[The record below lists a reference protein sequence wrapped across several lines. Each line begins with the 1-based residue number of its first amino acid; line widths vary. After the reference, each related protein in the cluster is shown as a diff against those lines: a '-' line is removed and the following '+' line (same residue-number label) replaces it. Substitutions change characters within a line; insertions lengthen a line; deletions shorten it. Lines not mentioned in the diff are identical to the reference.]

1 MHIRQDTGLSYFCRA
16 SLFCYSKYQDPP
28 AEMDDFQ
35 LLPDNWGW
43 EDTTPFKD
51 EVHRCSILKR
61 WVPSF
66 TYFPRNILRAA
77 SERSPHPTNGTPN
90 FIHLLV
96 IRLSSSRT
104 LLLVNLTIFGLG
116 G

>member
-1 MHIRQDTGLSYFCRA
+1 MVTFLTQIYPMHMRQDTGLSYFCRA

-51 EVHRCSILKR
+51 EVHRCSILN
-61 WVPSF
+61 SLEI
-66 TYFPRNILRAA
+66 Y
-77 SERSPHPTNGTPN
+77 SELPQRGHHIQLMELPISS
-90 FIHLLV
+90 ICW
-96 IRLSSSRT
+96 LSD
-104 LLLVNLTIFGLG
+104 
-116 G
+116 